1 MEKDI
6 FLKNRSYR
14 TFSNERINKGEL
26 LMMIENARLSA
37 SARNSQNIR
46 YALVEN
52 E

>member
-26 LMMIENARLSA
+26 LMMAG
-37 SARNSQNIR
+37 
-46 YALVEN
+46 
-52 E
+52 